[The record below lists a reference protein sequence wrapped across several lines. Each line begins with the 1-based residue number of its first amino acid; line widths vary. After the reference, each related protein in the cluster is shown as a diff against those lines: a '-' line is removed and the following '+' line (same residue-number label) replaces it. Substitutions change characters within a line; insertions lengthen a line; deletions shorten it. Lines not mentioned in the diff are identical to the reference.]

1 MIRIAALVLS
11 IGLTSAA
18 VAREPAA
25 AIIGRASVIDGDT
38 IEIRGQR
45 IRLFGIDAPE
55 SRQTCTDAQGAPYR
69 CGQKAAQAL
78 DSRISDG
85 VVTCEPK
92 DRDRYGRIVAIC
104 RAYGEDLAAW
114 MTGLGWALAFRRY
127 STQYVPAEELAE
139 RRKIGMWSGKFV
151 PPWEWRAQGR
161 EQNADLRDSAE

>member
-1 MIRIAALVLS
+1 MLK
-11 IGLTSAA
+11 
-18 VAREPAA
+18 
-25 AIIGRASVIDGDT
+25 
-38 IEIRGQR
+38 
-45 IRLFGIDAPE
+45 
-55 SRQTCTDAQGAPYR
+55 GAPYR

-139 RRKIGMWSGKFV
+139 RRKIGHVERSVRAALGVEGARLASRTQTSGIV
-151 PPWEWRAQGR
+151 PNDGDAHAPSHGC
-161 EQNADLRDSAE
+161 